1 MISPVSGSS
10 FPIHF
15 LLFLACCFSLTQNP
29 SDSYTYVTPF
39 FLFFSLTI
47 DIMTPPFYPW
57 YNYTKVSVVCQAL
70 FLLYP
75 SLYNIFS
82 FFLGIIFRE
91 WRVHISPQMQA
102 FCPFSAFFLAPIIP
116 YLPLISSFY

>member
-91 WRVHISPQMQA
+91 WRLYV
-102 FCPFSAFFLAPIIP
+102 IIVLNRNLFP
-116 YLPLISSFY
+116 NREFIGS

>member
-70 FLLYP
+70 FLLFP

-91 WRVHISPQMQA
+91 WRIHGICETNSLGV
-102 FCPFSAFFLAPIIP
+102 FLRKRK
-116 YLPLISSFY
+116 LHCL